1 MRIVSRPYTGTRSG
15 LARTSRPPGPVAEQI
30 NLPCW
35 RSENEVESLET
46 LASLMV
52 EYGLTPEEPDVSS
65 VLLQQ

>member
-1 MRIVSRPYTGTRSG
+1 
-15 LARTSRPPGPVAEQI
+15 VAEQI